1 MNVFWSPW
9 EERTVEGLG
18 PVVRV
23 EILAPIA
30 FEVRELAARL
40 GQTPEEVLNLALQ
53 FGLVMVRDQKQLEKP
68 S

>member
-1 MNVFWSPW
+1 MTVPWSPW
-9 EERTVEGLG
+9 EERTIEGFG

-23 EILAPIA
+23 EVVASIA
-30 FEVRELAARL
+30 FEVRELAVQL

-53 FGLVMVRDQKQLEKP
+53 FGLVMVREKTPPENP

>member
-1 MNVFWSPW
+1 M
-9 EERTVEGLG
+9 
-18 PVVRV
+18 VRV

-30 FEVRELAARL
+30 FEVRELAVRL

-53 FGLVMVRDQKQLEKP
+53 FGLVMVREKTLPENP